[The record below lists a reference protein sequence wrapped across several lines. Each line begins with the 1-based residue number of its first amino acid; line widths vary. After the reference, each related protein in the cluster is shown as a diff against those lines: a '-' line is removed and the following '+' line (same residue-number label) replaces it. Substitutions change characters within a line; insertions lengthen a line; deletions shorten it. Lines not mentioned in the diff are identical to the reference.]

1 MAGQGLIQGPLGAG
15 ALHVCVDMQRIFG
28 PGYPWAMPWMERV
41 TPATERLC
49 DRHADRTLFTRFIP
63 AARPGEGHG
72 TWRRYYQRWADI
84 TLENL
89 EADAV
94 RLVPALERF
103 VPPAKILD
111 KHVYSPWTEGG
122 LDALLS
128 GSDIDTLVITGGET
142 DVCVLASALGGIDR
156 GYRVVLVGD
165 ALCSF
170 IDETHDAL
178 MALYLTRFTEQLE
191 VTTVDEV
198 LESWR

>member
-1 MAGQGLIQGPLGAG
+1 MAGQGLIHGPLGAG

-41 TPATERLC
+41 TPAIEQLC
-49 DRHADRTLFTRFIP
+49 EQHAERTLFTRFIP
-63 AARPGEGHG
+63 AARPGEGRG

-84 TLENL
+84 TFENL

-103 VPPAKILD
+103 APPAKILD

>member
-1 MAGQGLIQGPLGAG
+1 MAGQGLIHGPLGAS

-41 TPATERLC
+41 TPAIERLC
-49 DRHADRTLFTRFIP
+49 DRHAERTLFTRFIP
-63 AARPGEGHG
+63 AARPGDGHG
-72 TWRRYYQRWADI
+72 TWRRYYQRWTDI

-103 VPPAKILD
+103 VPPAQILD
-111 KHVYSPWTEGG
+111 KHVYSPWTEGR

-128 GSDIDTLVITGGET
+128 GTDVDTLVITGGET

-178 MALYLTRFTEQLE
+178 MELYLTRFTEQLE

-198 LESWR
+198 VETWR